1 MTAFQ
6 GLNFFETHRNMCS
19 GIPRCGFY
27 GGCLMARNGKL
38 AEDLVQA
45 LERDI
50 VTGMLQPGD
59 RLDERGLSE
68 RFNVSRTPVR
78 EALQSLA
85 RSGLVATLPRRGTV
99 VASITVGE
107 LIEMFEVMAELEA
120 MCARLAARRM
130 ARVDIDR
137 LNELSAECDALREQ
151 VDVDAYYAAN
161 VRFHEAIYAGC
172 RNSYLE
178 RQTKIVRN
186 RLSPYRRLQLHRP
199 GRVEKSNNEHA
210 EILDAIA
217 RGKADLAADLMRAH
231 LAVQGEALNDLL
243 AMVPRAYLEPLAS

>member
-137 LNELSAECDALREQ
+137 LNELSAECDARWMSMPITRPMC
-151 VDVDAYYAAN
+151 VFTRRSMPGAAIRTWN
-161 VRFHEAIYAGC
+161 ARPKLCATGY
-172 RNSYLE
+172 
-178 RQTKIVRN
+178 
-186 RLSPYRRLQLHRP
+186 RLI
-199 GRVEKSNNEHA
+199 GACNC
-210 EILDAIA
+210 IA
-217 RGKADLAADLMRAH
+217 RGGLKNPTTNMPKFST
-231 LAVQGEALNDLL
+231 QLL
-243 AMVPRAYLEPLAS
+243 VARPTWPPI